1 MDRTEITSFYFTRFT
16 DEVTEMELL
25 SHFRKWGEVKEIFI
39 PKGETEKGGGMVSS
53 VTKGSLIKEE
63 SKRNWITAS

>member
-1 MDRTEITSFYFTRFT
+1 MDRTEITSFYFTQFPE
-16 DEVTEMELL
+16 EVTEMELWN
-25 SHFRKWGEVKEIFI
+25 HFRKWGEVKEIFI
-39 PKGETEKGGGMVSS
+39 PKRTEKGGGMVSS